1 MSSISDFSTEL
12 RALFTKIL
20 DVETGDG
27 ACALSLLNEL
37 EDSYTNYPVTITPT
51 SDDETE
57 SSQEIVEVEVTDLAN
72 HVADMNDMM
81 LEMILDLNKRIKI
94 LESKCNQS

>member
-1 MSSISDFSTEL
+1 MSISEYTEEL
-12 RALFTKIL
+12 RALFESIL
-20 DVETGDG
+20 DVDTGDG
-27 ACALSLLNEL
+27 ACALSLLNAL
-37 EDSYTNYPVTITPT
+37 EQSVNETTTPAVTE
-51 SDDETE
+51 DE

-94 LESKCNQS
+94 LESK